1 MRYEKNNTTGLSIM
15 ELPPQ
20 DRPREKLENKGALAL
35 SDLELL
41 MILLSSGNAKRR
53 VNEIALDLL
62 TLLDTKVD
70 ATTDDIAKISGIG
83 TAKASV
89 ISAALELGR
98 RRFVKNGNTISTPN
112 DIFLE
117 VKHFATREQEQFIVI
132 VLNGAHEVINIFT
145 ATIGLVNR
153 ALIHPREVFSDPIAR
168 RATAIILA
176 HNHPSG
182 NLEPSS
188 ADLMTTTRLV
198 NAGELLGINVLD
210 HIIFSENEFYSFRE
224 HNEIK

>member
-1 MRYEKNNTTGLSIM
+1 MKYERNIVSQLSIR

-20 DRPREKLENKGALAL
+20 DRPREKLEIKGSSAL

-62 TLLDTKVD
+62 NLLDTKVD
-70 ATTDDIAKISGIG
+70 ATTEEIAKINGIG
-83 TAKASV
+83 MAKASI

-98 RRFVKNGNTISTPN
+98 RRVVRNGNNISTPR
-112 DIFLE
+112 DIYLE
-117 VKHFATREQEQFIVI
+117 IKHYASREQEQFIVI
-132 VLNGAHEVINIFT
+132 VLNGAHEIINIFT

-153 ALIHPREVFSDPIAR
+153 ALIHPREVFSDPIER
-168 RATAIILA
+168 RATAIVLA

-182 NLEPSS
+182 VLEPSRE
-188 ADLMTTTRLV
+188 DITTTSRL
-198 NAGELLGINVLD
+198 AESGEILGIRVVD
-210 HIIFSENEFYSFRE
+210 HIIFSTKSYYSFRE
-224 HNEIK
+224 HGLM

>member
-153 ALIHPREVFSDPIAR
+153 ALIYNIVKK
-168 RATAIILA
+168 A
-176 HNHPSG
+176 H
-182 NLEPSS
+182 L
-188 ADLMTTTRLV
+188 
-198 NAGELLGINVLD
+198 
-210 HIIFSENEFYSFRE
+210 
-224 HNEIK
+224 

>member
-98 RRFVKNGNTISTPN
+98 IRFVKNGNTISTPN

-182 NLEPSS
+182 ILEPSRE
-188 ADLMTTTRLV
+188 DITTTSRL
-198 NAGELLGINVLD
+198 AESGEILGIKVID
-210 HIIFSENEFYSFRE
+210 HLIFSTKSYYSFRE
-224 HNEIK
+224 HGLM

>member
-15 ELPPQ
+15 ELQPQ
-20 DRPREKLENKGALAL
+20 DRPREKLENKRALAL

-182 NLEPSS
+182 ILEPSRE
-188 ADLMTTTRLV
+188 DITTTSRL
-198 NAGELLGINVLD
+198 AESGEILGIKVID
-210 HIIFSENEFYSFRE
+210 HLIFSTKSYYSFRE
-224 HNEIK
+224 HGLM

>member
-1 MRYEKNNTTGLSIM
+1 MKYERNIVSQLSIR

-20 DRPREKLENKGALAL
+20 DRPREKLEIKGSSAL

-62 TLLDTKVD
+62 NLLDTKVD
-70 ATTDDIAKISGIG
+70 ATTEEIAKINGIG
-83 TAKASV
+83 MAKASV

-98 RRFVKNGNTISTPN
+98 RRVVRNGNNISTPR
-112 DIFLE
+112 DIYLE
-117 VKHFATREQEQFIVI
+117 IKHYASREQEQFIVI
-132 VLNGAHEVINIFT
+132 VLNGAHEIINIFT

-153 ALIHPREVFSDPIAR
+153 ALIHPREVFSDPIER
-168 RATAIILA
+168 RATAIVLA

-182 NLEPSS
+182 VLEPSRE
-188 ADLMTTTRLV
+188 DITTTSRL
-198 NAGELLGINVLD
+198 AESGEILGIRVVD
-210 HIIFSENEFYSFRE
+210 HIIFTTKSYYSFRE
-224 HNEIK
+224 HGLM

>member
-112 DIFLE
+112 DIF
-117 VKHFATREQEQFIVI
+117 VYMKR
-132 VLNGAHEVINIFT
+132 G
-145 ATIGLVNR
+145 
-153 ALIHPREVFSDPIAR
+153 
-168 RATAIILA
+168 
-176 HNHPSG
+176 
-182 NLEPSS
+182 
-188 ADLMTTTRLV
+188 
-198 NAGELLGINVLD
+198 
-210 HIIFSENEFYSFRE
+210 
-224 HNEIK
+224 K

>member
-182 NLEPSS
+182 ILEPSRE
-188 ADLMTTTRLV
+188 DITTTSRI
-198 NAGELLGINVLD
+198 AESGEILGIKVID
-210 HIIFSENEFYSFRE
+210 HLIFSTKSYYSFRE
-224 HNEIK
+224 HGLM

>member
-182 NLEPSS
+182 ILEPSRE
-188 ADLMTTTRLV
+188 DITTTSRL
-198 NAGELLGINVLD
+198 AESGEILGIKVID
-210 HIIFSENEFYSFRE
+210 HLIFSTKPYYSFRE
-224 HNEIK
+224 HGLM

>member
-182 NLEPSS
+182 ILEPSRE
-188 ADLMTTTRLV
+188 DITTTSRLSES
-198 NAGELLGINVLD
+198 GEILGIKVID
-210 HIIFSENEFYSFRE
+210 HLIFSTKSYYSFRE
-224 HNEIK
+224 HGLM

>member
-1 MRYEKNNTTGLSIM
+1 MKYERNIVSQLSIR

-20 DRPREKLENKGALAL
+20 DRPREKLEIKGSSAL

-62 TLLDTKVD
+62 NLLDTKVD
-70 ATTDDIAKISGIG
+70 ATTEEIAKINGIG
-83 TAKASV
+83 MAKASV

-98 RRFVKNGNTISTPN
+98 RRVVRNGNNISTPR
-112 DIFLE
+112 DIYLE
-117 VKHFATREQEQFIVI
+117 IKHYASREQEQFIVI
-132 VLNGAHEVINIFT
+132 VLNGAHEIINIFT

-153 ALIHPREVFSDPIAR
+153 ALIHPREVFSDPIER
-168 RATAIILA
+168 RATAIVLA

-182 NLEPSS
+182 ILEPSRE
-188 ADLMTTTRLV
+188 DITTTSRL
-198 NAGELLGINVLD
+198 AESGEILGIRVVD
-210 HIIFSENEFYSFRE
+210 HIIFSTKSYYSFRE
-224 HNEIK
+224 HGLM

>member
-182 NLEPSS
+182 ILEPSRE
-188 ADLMTTTRLV
+188 DITTTSRLSES
-198 NAGELLGINVLD
+198 GEILGIKVID
-210 HIIFSENEFYSFRE
+210 HLIFSTKSYYSFRE
-224 HNEIK
+224 HGLI

>member
-153 ALIHPREVFSDPIAR
+153 ALIHNIVKK
-168 RATAIILA
+168 THL
-176 HNHPSG
+176 
-182 NLEPSS
+182 
-188 ADLMTTTRLV
+188 
-198 NAGELLGINVLD
+198 
-210 HIIFSENEFYSFRE
+210 
-224 HNEIK
+224 

>member
-1 MRYEKNNTTGLSIM
+1 MKYERNNISQLSIR

-20 DRPREKLENKGALAL
+20 DRPREKLETKGSSAL

-62 TLLDTKVD
+62 NLLDTKVD
-70 ATTDDIAKISGIG
+70 AKTDEIAKINGIG
-83 TAKASV
+83 MAKASV

-98 RRFVKNGNTISTPN
+98 RRVFKNGNTISTPH

-117 VKHFATREQEQFIVI
+117 IKHYATREQEQFIVI
-132 VLNGAHEVINIFT
+132 VLNGAHEVLNIFT

-153 ALIHPREVFSDPIAR
+153 ALIHPREVFSDAIAR
-168 RATAIILA
+168 RATAVVLA

-182 NLEPSS
+182 ILDPSREDI
-188 ADLMTTTRLV
+188 ATTTRLSES
-198 NAGELLGINVLD
+198 GEILGIKVID
-210 HIIFSENEFYSFRE
+210 HIIFSTKSYFSFKE
-224 HNEIK
+224 HGLM

>member
-182 NLEPSS
+182 ILEPSRE
-188 ADLMTTTRLV
+188 DITTTSRL
-198 NAGELLGINVLD
+198 AESGEILGIKVID
-210 HIIFSENEFYSFRE
+210 HLIFSTKSYYSFRE
-224 HNEIK
+224 HGLM

>member
-153 ALIHPREVFSDPIAR
+153 ALVYNIVKKTH
-168 RATAIILA
+168 L
-176 HNHPSG
+176 
-182 NLEPSS
+182 
-188 ADLMTTTRLV
+188 
-198 NAGELLGINVLD
+198 
-210 HIIFSENEFYSFRE
+210 
-224 HNEIK
+224 

>member
-98 RRFVKNGNTISTPN
+98 RRFVKNGNTIATPN

-182 NLEPSS
+182 ILEPSRE
-188 ADLMTTTRLV
+188 DITTTSRL
-198 NAGELLGINVLD
+198 AESGEILGIKVID
-210 HIIFSENEFYSFRE
+210 HLIFSTKSYYSFRE
-224 HNEIK
+224 HGLM

>member
-153 ALIHPREVFSDPIAR
+153 ALVYNIVKNTH
-168 RATAIILA
+168 L
-176 HNHPSG
+176 
-182 NLEPSS
+182 
-188 ADLMTTTRLV
+188 
-198 NAGELLGINVLD
+198 
-210 HIIFSENEFYSFRE
+210 
-224 HNEIK
+224 

>member
-176 HNHPSG
+176 HNHQSG
-182 NLEPSS
+182 ILEPSRE
-188 ADLMTTTRLV
+188 DITTTSRLSES
-198 NAGELLGINVLD
+198 GEILGIKVID
-210 HIIFSENEFYSFRE
+210 HLIFSTKSYYSFRE
-224 HNEIK
+224 HGLM

>member
-182 NLEPSS
+182 ILEPSRE
-188 ADLMTTTRLV
+188 DITTTSRL
-198 NAGELLGINVLD
+198 AESGEILGIKVID
-210 HIIFSENEFYSFRE
+210 HLIFSTKSYCSFRE
-224 HNEIK
+224 HGLM

>member
-1 MRYEKNNTTGLSIM
+1 
-15 ELPPQ
+15 
-20 DRPREKLENKGALAL
+20 
-35 SDLELL
+35 

-182 NLEPSS
+182 ILEPSRE
-188 ADLMTTTRLV
+188 DITTTSRL
-198 NAGELLGINVLD
+198 AESGEILGIKVID
-210 HIIFSENEFYSFRE
+210 HLIFSTKSYYSFRE
-224 HNEIK
+224 HGLM

>member
-98 RRFVKNGNTISTPN
+98 RRFVKNSNTISTPN

-182 NLEPSS
+182 ILEPSRE
-188 ADLMTTTRLV
+188 DITTTSRL
-198 NAGELLGINVLD
+198 AESGEILGIKVID
-210 HIIFSENEFYSFRE
+210 HLIFSTKSYYSFRE
-224 HNEIK
+224 HGLM

>member
-182 NLEPSS
+182 ILEPSRE
-188 ADLMTTTRLV
+188 DITTTSRL
-198 NAGELLGINVLD
+198 AESGEILGIKVID
-210 HIIFSENEFYSFRE
+210 HIIFSTKSYYSFRE
-224 HNEIK
+224 HGLM

>member
-112 DIFLE
+112 DISLE

-182 NLEPSS
+182 ILEPSRE
-188 ADLMTTTRLV
+188 DITTTSRL
-198 NAGELLGINVLD
+198 AESGEILGIKVID
-210 HIIFSENEFYSFRE
+210 HLIFSTKSYYSFRE
-224 HNEIK
+224 HGLM

>member
-112 DIFLE
+112 EIFLE

-182 NLEPSS
+182 ILEPSRE
-188 ADLMTTTRLV
+188 DITTTSRL
-198 NAGELLGINVLD
+198 AESGEILGIKVID
-210 HIIFSENEFYSFRE
+210 HLIFSTKSYYSFRE
-224 HNEIK
+224 HGLM

>member
-117 VKHFATREQEQFIVI
+117 VKHFATRDQEQFIVI

-182 NLEPSS
+182 ILEPSRE
-188 ADLMTTTRLV
+188 DITTTSRL
-198 NAGELLGINVLD
+198 AESGEILGIKVID
-210 HIIFSENEFYSFRE
+210 HLIFSTKSYYSFRE
-224 HNEIK
+224 HGLM

>member
-41 MILLSSGNAKRR
+41 MILLSSGNARRR
-53 VNEIALDLL
+53 VNEVALDLL

-182 NLEPSS
+182 ILEPSRE
-188 ADLMTTTRLV
+188 DITTTSRL
-198 NAGELLGINVLD
+198 AESGEILGIKVID
-210 HIIFSENEFYSFRE
+210 HLIFSTKSYYSFRE
-224 HNEIK
+224 HGLM

>member
-145 ATIGLVNR
+145 ARIGLVNR

-182 NLEPSS
+182 ILEPSRE
-188 ADLMTTTRLV
+188 DITTTSRL
-198 NAGELLGINVLD
+198 AESGEILGIKVID
-210 HIIFSENEFYSFRE
+210 HLIFSTKSYYSFRE
-224 HNEIK
+224 HGLM

>member
-117 VKHFATREQEQFIVI
+117 IKHFATREQEQFIVI

-182 NLEPSS
+182 ILEPSRE
-188 ADLMTTTRLV
+188 DITTTSRL
-198 NAGELLGINVLD
+198 AESGEILGIKVID
-210 HIIFSENEFYSFRE
+210 HLIFSTKSYYSFRE
-224 HNEIK
+224 HGLM

>member
-70 ATTDDIAKISGIG
+70 ATTDDIAKY
-83 TAKASV
+83 V
-89 ISAALELGR
+89 IEYLETYC
-98 RRFVKNGNTISTPN
+98 VKSP
-112 DIFLE
+112 E
-117 VKHFATREQEQFIVI
+117 
-132 VLNGAHEVINIFT
+132 
-145 ATIGLVNR
+145 
-153 ALIHPREVFSDPIAR
+153 
-168 RATAIILA
+168 
-176 HNHPSG
+176 
-182 NLEPSS
+182 
-188 ADLMTTTRLV
+188 
-198 NAGELLGINVLD
+198 
-210 HIIFSENEFYSFRE
+210 
-224 HNEIK
+224 

>member
-15 ELPPQ
+15 DLPPQ

-182 NLEPSS
+182 ILEPSRE
-188 ADLMTTTRLV
+188 DITTTSRL
-198 NAGELLGINVLD
+198 AESGEILGIKVID
-210 HIIFSENEFYSFRE
+210 HLIFSTKSYYSFRE
-224 HNEIK
+224 HGLM